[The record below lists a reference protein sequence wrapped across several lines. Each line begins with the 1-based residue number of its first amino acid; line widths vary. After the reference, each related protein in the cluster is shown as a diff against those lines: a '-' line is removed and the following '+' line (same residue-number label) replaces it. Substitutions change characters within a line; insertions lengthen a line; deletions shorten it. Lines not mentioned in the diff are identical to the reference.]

1 MSKIDQ
7 RIVEMS
13 FENSKFE
20 RGISQSKNS
29 LKEFSKALQD
39 TETGKGFDGLDKS
52 VGHLSTSFSALRE
65 IGVGALRRIGS
76 ELITLSANMV
86 KSIAIEP
93 ITQGFSEMELKLNST
108 QTIMAST
115 GETLATVNRYL
126 QELNEYSDKTIY
138 SFSDMTQN
146 IGKFTN
152 AGVKLK
158 DAVASIKG
166 ISNAA
171 ALAGANAAEAS
182 RAMYNFAQALS
193 AGYVKLVDWKSI
205 ELANM
210 ATVEFKNQLL
220 EAAVAAGTVTKTT
233 DGMYRVLTKNMQ
245 GKVMD
250 QAISATRNFNES
262 LSYQWM
268 TTETLNTTLAK
279 YADETTEIG
288 KRATEAATQ
297 VTTFTKLLDTLKEA
311 VGSGWA
317 QTFEIIFGDFN
328 EARELWTGIND
339 ALGSMIGTLA
349 DARNTFFS
357 EGLSSGWKQFMR
369 EGIADTTT
377 FGETLANVASE
388 AGVKVDDLI
397 EKTGSMEKAV
407 KENWLTGD
415 MLVETVSRMAD
426 SIENLSDEELDAA
439 GYTEK
444 TKKEL
449 LDLKEALK
457 LGTISA
463 DEFATK
469 MGKLSGRENIME
481 GLKNSLVALLSI
493 LKPISQ
499 AFDQIFPPLTA
510 NRFFT
515 LTENFRDFTKQ
526 LIITEE
532 TANKIKRTFAGL
544 FAVFDI
550 GWQIVKFL
558 GSALFTVAKVFVP
571 FVGGITEATAGLGD
585 FLVEINKAIKSSGFF
600 QYSLLAIEIAAVLIR
615 NAILSVVGVVVNF
628 VKTLWEADDPLQVLG
643 DFASE
648 VFGGIVDSIKMVV
661 DWLSNKLPKPLA
673 TIIGWF
679 KTLGSNIATFA
690 KSGFKSFTDLFKGF
704 DLSSV
709 TSGFKS
715 FGDVIKN
722 LDFSQITKFV
732 VAGVLLIFIAQI
744 SKFISAS
751 TGLVKA
757 LKNIVSGFSGLF
769 EKAKPNLLRDLAIII
784 GTLAASIWV
793 LSTIPADKAKNAL
806 KTLGLALLEFI
817 GVYAALQVINLT
829 GGFLTKKLGL
839 QDIKAQ
845 ALNLIGVSAALGIL
859 VLALKTISKI
869 DESTV
874 WRSVKVLAAIGG
886 LLAAYEVLTTLLMM
900 LPGAGTLDLGFLSF
914 GAGILLLVAAVK
926 LLSGISE
933 DEVALGVIKL
943 AGIMALLGAAEIV
956 FGLAARIGGSNKVS
970 QNILSLSVGILAMLG
985 VMKIL
990 SMVKTDTI
998 TSGLKNLALISLVLA
1013 AMEVLFGVAGRIGGG
1028 SKFKSNI
1035 LSITLGMAAMLG
1047 LIAIISEMGKAGV
1060 AIDNGL
1066 IVIAKMGGII
1076 AALELLTAA
1085 SARIGGGNKTQKIL
1099 LSVALTMGAF
1109 TAIIAILK
1117 NFTIEEIQQGLLTI
1131 SAMVGLIG
1139 AIELITALVGKISGD
1154 AKSFGVLIGTVAA
1167 ILALTISLALLSAIP
1182 AEDLRSASVSLAIAA
1197 IAISG
1202 MALSIAAVIK
1212 ALSLIQAGTQKIS
1225 VLKNLIPAFV
1235 TLVAIIGA
1243 TVGLFVALKY
1253 IAPIIDSVDWDTLGK
1268 FATGVA
1274 GIGLLLAA
1282 FNALIKNNYAGASW
1296 SKIGK
1301 QLMNLIPAFATLAA
1315 VIAATAGLF
1324 VAISLVND
1332 KLKQIEWSDF
1342 GKFVAGIALIG
1353 VMVTA
1358 ISLLSGP
1365 LAALGAGIGPVLL
1378 GVVAAVVSVG
1388 AIVLAFVGLAELLN
1402 LFYKENSESLQNGID
1417 LLVSVAEGIGRFI
1430 GAFIGGFAIETLTGI
1445 GEGIAGFAAAL
1456 SEVKP
1461 GSFSGI
1467 GDLAAAVLAI
1477 TGAAILDGI
1486 SRLVNFGLSPMEQF
1500 GLQLVGLIEALKL
1513 VSVDDANG
1521 ATDILAALA
1530 PMAENLEKVATA
1542 AKTIPNSGGFLGDF
1556 VGNND
1561 IDIYGRMLQGF
1572 INALNGEGMSLHA
1585 ANHAKNILAEL
1596 APIADNLK
1604 TLANSAKEIPNSGG
1618 FLGDFLGEND
1628 IDTFGLMLSGFVGY
1642 LEGLDVENDVKPASA
1657 ALEAMLPMATNLK
1670 RFADVARYIPNSG
1683 GNISKF
1689 FGDND
1694 IATFSESVAGIVSTF
1709 GDIDSTLLSTG
1720 TSNLQAMADVML
1732 PALKNFATLAGD
1744 IGEITDNRSGF
1755 FKLFS
1760 KNTPLTDFGKDFVGF
1775 VDLLVGVDFSNVGP
1789 AVEALGQINE
1799 SFAVVGAEVMA
1810 NAKKSFENNKKPYI
1824 DAIIAI
1830 LTEANKA
1837 VTDNKQPI
1845 IDNIEG
1851 IAKDLPG
1858 KTETYKKKFKTL
1870 GEDLLKG
1877 LKSGIESQTE
1887 KKSLLTAIA
1896 DVANSVVA
1904 KAKSIF
1910 DSSSPSKV
1918 FMTIGGWC
1926 TAGLALGITSKTKL
1940 ATDAATDMA
1949 LDTEEA
1955 VRDAL
1960 GVHSLSDI
1968 WAKIGEWLPK
1978 SLGSGM
1984 TSVKDWLLNLAKN
1997 LGIDTSKFTLDGI
2010 SETLADATNS
2020 SSLTKGIEALLE
2032 QFQSTVEDADIGSKI
2047 GDNITDSMG
2056 DALGSAG
2063 TDIGNSIGDNIADG
2077 LADSLKDSKNVE
2089 KAEEAVES
2097 LLDKLQATLDERKFY
2112 GQLSLEE
2119 ELEAYKA
2126 IRAEYAEGSEERKRI
2141 DREIYTLEK
2150 QIYEA
2155 QKQYIE
2161 DIAAAQKKAAE
2172 DRLALEKEYADAVAQ
2187 VNADLQSKLAD
2198 YQKAYNDTVAD
2209 AYADAQQKRQAADQE
2224 YSNSYNDILKRAE
2237 DERIRAR
2244 EDYANKQKEI
2254 NQKLLSDID
2263 AQNKA
2268 YEDAVKSRADAIYGA
2283 YGLFDEVK
2291 PDEEVTGEELLQN
2304 LRDQGAALSEWQQ
2317 SLEAL
2322 RARGVSE
2329 ALIEELQ
2336 KMGPS
2341 SKAQIKALLT
2351 LTDEQLDEYVSLF
2364 QGKYAFARTQAEAEL
2379 VGLRESTNENIRQL
2393 ISDAGTELADLET
2406 TFQSTMSNIDQ
2417 QCSADLNE
2425 LAQTYSQKLAEIN
2438 SDLESKLAQAQQTL
2452 ATNTQQAND
2461 EAAKKLEELKTNF
2474 DKEMTEINENLE
2486 DQLKTIKENFDET
2499 MKTVK
2504 EKSTEEL
2511 EELNK
2516 VFKKKIDDINKGIDV
2531 QLDTLEDS
2539 FDTTLGNV
2547 VTNTS
2552 TQMDDLVSK
2561 VESAATGFYSA
2572 GLNAAQSF
2580 ANGLRDGTWYAQ
2592 LAAQALANA
2601 AIAAANQTLAIGSP
2615 SKIFRMMGQ
2624 FVSAGFAKGITDY
2637 SSKAEDSTETMAQNI
2652 INAMGNALSMLESTD
2667 SEFSPVITPVI
2678 DLSVAKRQ
2686 IQTANDLLGSSNSYQ
2701 IAQQSA
2707 KLAASTKDRQNGS
2720 SDTSTVINNN
2730 FNLTGMQVRSD
2741 ADIDDIAQKLYNK
2754 QQSAMR
2760 GRGLKAF
2767 AH

>member
-1 MSKIDQ
+1 MSNKIDQ

-13 FENSKFE
+13 FENKKFE
-20 RGISQSKNS
+20 KGIAESGTS
-29 LKEFSKALQD
+29 LKEFSKALKD
-39 TETGKGFDGLDKS
+39 TGTGKNFDGLEKS
-52 VGHLSTSFSALRE
+52 VGSLSSSFSALE
-65 IGVGALRRIGS
+65 QIGIGALRRIG
-76 ELITLSANMV
+76 EAAVDAGAKL
-86 KSIAIEP
+86 
-93 ITQGFSEMELKLNST
+93 LKNLTIDQLASGWT
-108 QTIMAST
+108 KYEQKLASVQTIMNAT
-115 GETLATVNRYL
+115 GKSIDEVNGYL
-126 QELNEYSDKTIY
+126 DQLMW
-138 SFSDMTQN
+138 FSDETSYGFTDMT
-146 IGKFTN
+146 
-152 AGVKLK
+152 
-158 DAVASIKG
+158 
-166 ISNAA
+166 A
-171 ALAGANAAEAS
+171 ALAQMTSSGGDVEKLIPLITGVANATAFAGKGAAEFS
-182 RAMYNFAQALS
+182 RAMYNLNQSYGSGNLQYIDWKSLELAGIAGKQLKQIFIETGIELGALNEKGQTVKGTIVDIGNFGTTLQEKWADTRVMEAAFGKFSELSQA
-193 AGYVKLVDWKSI
+193 AYKLVDEGVYDTAS
-205 ELANM
+205 EAMDALAGQYSKI
-210 ATVEFKNQLL
+210 AEESFR
-220 EAAVAAGTVTKTT
+220 AAQTAKTF
-233 DGMYRVLTKNMQ
+233 GE
-245 GKVMD
+245 
-250 QAISATRNFNES
+250 AISAT
-262 LSYQWM
+262 
-268 TTETLNTTLAK
+268 K
-279 YADETTEIG
+279 D
-288 KRATEAATQ
+288 
-297 VTTFTKLLDTLKEA
+297 A
-311 VGSGWA
+311 VSSGWMR
-317 QTFEIIFGDFN
+317 TYEIIFGELD
-328 EARELWTGIND
+328 EAKKNFS
-339 ALGSMIGTLA
+339 ALT
-349 DARNTFFS
+349 
-357 EGLSSGWKQFMR
+357 
-369 EGIADTTT
+369 
-377 FGETLANVASE
+377 ETLYTIFAASGE
-388 AGVKVDDLI
+388 VRNEMLAWIKEEGGISNMFQGLQ
-397 EKTGSMEKAV
+397 KA
-407 KENWLTGD
+407 
-415 MLVETVSRMAD
+415 A
-426 SIENLSDEELDAA
+426 
-439 GYTEK
+439 
-444 TKKEL
+444 
-449 LDLKEALK
+449 
-457 LGTISA
+457 
-463 DEFATK
+463 
-469 MGKLSGRENIME
+469 
-481 GLKNSLVALLSI
+481 VALLSI
-493 LKPISQ
+493 LHPISQ
-499 AFDQIFPPLTA
+499 AFDQIFPPRTKEQWLEMTKI
-510 NRFFT
+510 FS
-515 LTENFRDFTKQ
+515 DFTQK
-526 LIITEE
+526 LIIGEK
-532 TANKIKRTFAGL
+532 TADNIRRTFAGL
-544 FAVFDI
+544 FAVIDI
-550 GWQIVKFL
+550 GWQLVKFFVN
-558 GSALFTVAKVFVP
+558 ALFTAAKVLVP
-571 FVGGITEATAGLGD
+571 FVGGIGEATAGLGD

-600 QYSLLAIEIAAVLIR
+600 QYALLGVEIAALLIR

-732 VAGVLLIFIAQI
+732 VAGVLLLFVVQI

-1486 SRLVNFGLSPMEQF
+1486 SRLVNFGLSPMEKF

-1720 TSNLQAMADVML
+1720 TSNLQTMADVML

-1949 LDTEEA
+1949 LDTEKA

-2047 GDNITDSMG
+2047 G

-2417 QCSADLNE
+2417 QCSSDLND

-2452 ATNTQQAND
+2452 AENTQQAND
-2461 EAAKKLEELKTNF
+2461 EAAAKLEELKTNF

-2486 DQLKTIKENFDET
+2486 DQLKTIKENFADT

-2511 EELNK
+2511 DELNK
-2516 VFKKKIDDINKGIDV
+2516 VFKKKIEDINNGIDV
-2531 QLDTLEDS
+2531 QLDTLEEN

-2552 TQMDDLVSK
+2552 QQMDDLVTK
-2561 VESAATGFYSA
+2561 VESASTGFYTA

-2580 ANGLRDGTWYAQ
+2580 ATGLRDGTWYAQ

-2601 AIAAANQTLAIGSP
+2601 AVAAANQALDIGSP
-2615 SKIFRMMGQ
+2615 SKIFMAMGR
-2624 FVSAGFAKGITDY
+2624 FVSEGFAKGITAY

-2652 INAMGNALSMLESTD
+2652 IAAMGNALAMLEGTD
-2667 SEFSPVITPVI
+2667 SEFSPVITPVV
-2678 DLSVAKRQ
+2678 DLSVARRQ
-2686 IQTANDLLGSSNSYQ
+2686 FQTANDLLDSSNSYQ

-2720 SDTSTVINNN
+2720 VETSTVINNN

-2754 QQSAMR
+2754 QQTAMR

-2767 AH
+2767 SY